1 MTSHLRWWTALS
13 GIVFATAAAPVLAD
27 GAGQVVHLS
36 GTLSAQK
43 PDGTIRILGRG
54 SEINVGDTLTTQ
66 ADSYGQLG
74 FVDGST
80 MTMRPNTQ
88 MKLESYQFIKDKPD
102 ADNAFFRL
110 LKGGLRTATGLIGKR
125 GSMTAYKLGTQ
136 VATIG
141 IRGSTG
147 DTLDCTQGCDGVT
160 STSGKAERGVYHAT
174 YTGSY
179 IMENEGGDVIIGEAR
194 FGFVRDAKSK
204 PVLLPGDPGLNLD
217 ELPFA
222 ILGQDRGGRCDVR

>member
-1 MTSHLRWWTALS
+1 MVTHQRIFAALA
-13 GIVFATAAAPVLAD
+13 GILLAAAGGAALAD
-27 GAGQVVHLS
+27 GSGQVVHLS
-36 GTLSAQK
+36 GTLSAQR

-74 FVDGST
+74 FSDGST
-80 MTMRPNTQ
+80 MTMRPNTR
-88 MKLESYQFIKDKPD
+88 MKLEAYQFNKEQPD

-125 GSMTAYKLGTQ
+125 GNMNAYKIGTQ

-141 IRGSTG
+141 VRGSTG

-160 STSGKAERGVYHAT
+160 STSGKAERGLYHAT

-179 IMENEGGDVIIGEAR
+179 VMENEGGETIIGEAK
-194 FGFVRDAKSK
+194 FGFVRDAKSR
-204 PVLLPGDPGLNLD
+204 PVVLPGDPGLNLD

-222 ILGQDRGGRCDVR
+222 IIREDPSGRCDVR

>member
-1 MTSHLRWWTALS
+1 MANLTKWWSTA
-13 GIVFATAAAPVLAD
+13 VFAVLASVCAPAFAD

-36 GTLSAQK
+36 GTLSAQR
-43 PDGTIRILGRG
+43 PDGAIRILGRG

-74 FVDGST
+74 FSDGST
-80 MTMRPNTQ
+80 MTMRPNTR
-88 MKLESYQFIKDKPD
+88 MKVETYQYDKEKPNE
-102 ADNAFFRL
+102 DNAFFRL
-110 LKGGLRTATGLIGKR
+110 LKGGMRTATGLIGKR
-125 GSMTAYKLGTQ
+125 GNMNAYKIGTQ

-147 DTLDCTQGCDGVT
+147 DTLDCTDGCAGVT
-160 STSGKAERGVYHAT
+160 STSGKMERGVYHAT

-179 IMENEGGDVIIGEAR
+179 VLQNDTGEIVIGETR
-194 FGFVRDAKSK
+194 FGFVRDARSM
-204 PVLLPGDPGLNLD
+204 PVLLSGDPGLNLE

-222 ILGQDRGGRCDVR
+222 ILRQDAGGRCDVR